1 MKPLSLILLLTI
13 IPLAFTSQVQ
23 AIPGYD
29 PEWRYHLRIVEVSWI
44 THDQFSENLVSKLDN
59 YNLSK
64 FSYILVTF
72 TTEVWNPYAVSISTG
87 SIELYKNGTRLV
99 VESNSTKADVADL
112 LGCFNRHGYPKT
124 DPNDTAC
131 SVHPDRKPY
140 IAPSGLSRV
149 TGSTIV
155 RFNQSG
161 VLGWPEGNYSV
172 FFWTGSTIP
181 LYVVSNS
188 SGVFQI
194 PGEVPDD
201 WGSIKGLGY
210 SASLSGALPLSSI
223 AILYGPILL
232 VTFVAYLHIKKK
244 ENPKTLNEKESTPS
258 GKA

>member
-29 PEWRYHLRIVEVSWI
+29 PDWPHHLRIVQVSWI
-44 THDQFSENLVSKLDN
+44 THDQFPENLVSKLDN

-64 FSYILVTF
+64 FSYILMNF
-72 TTEVWNPYAVSISTG
+72 TTELWNPSAVPVLAG
-87 SIELYKNGTRLV
+87 SMEVYQKGEQLK
-99 VESNSTKADVADL
+99 VESNTTRVDVADL
-112 LGCFNRHGYPKT
+112 LGCFDSHYPLT
-124 DPNDTAC
+124 DPNDKSC
-131 SVHPDRKPY
+131 SVQAPYDHYVAKP
-140 IAPSGLSRV
+140 GVSRFE
-149 TGSTIV
+149 GSVVV

-161 VLGWPEGNYSV
+161 VLGWPQGNYSV

-201 WGSIKGLGY
+201 WGSIKSLGY
-210 SASLSGALPLSSI
+210 RATLSGALPLSSI

-232 VTFVAYLHIKKK
+232 VTAFVGWKLKKRNTLGG
-244 ENPKTLNEKESTPS
+244 NP
-258 GKA
+258 